1 MKILWT
7 KIRAFFFGSLIRGF
21 VSSYTLVT
29 LFGGLLLWAPFS
41 LQAGASIRFIDAI
54 FVSASAISTTG
65 LSPIVVGQT
74 LNGIGQGILLA
85 IIQFGGIGLIMAV
98 ASFWLVTKQ
107 DIGFNRRNMIMVDQ
121 NQFSRQGLV
130 KFIKRILKIIFI
142 TEGIAIVL
150 FFSILYFSGTFG
162 LFDSFWQ
169 SAFTVISLFTNAGFD
184 IAPGADSM
192 FMYRSS
198 YGILSL
204 SMTLMFLG
212 AVGFWPLYDL
222 SQFVIEKFKK
232 EKRTDVDSK
241 FRFKI
246 FTKWFVFLH
255 LGVWLISAVIIA
267 LVEWGQG
274 GFFAS
279 SEAPSSFIQGVFDI
293 LFMSLT
299 TRNAGFSTVPVGSF
313 SEPSQLIMMFLM
325 FLGSSP
331 NSAGGGIRTI
341 TLMLVFLSIYSV
353 ARGRDTVKLKRRSV
367 TIKPENIRNSLLV
380 VVMAGMLL
388 SLVIFS
394 MSLAEPFALK
404 DIAFEA
410 ISAFGTTGLS
420 TGITSELTTFSK
432 GALIATMFI
441 GRVGIIALITMFS
454 PPTLESTVQY
464 PEVDII
470 VG

>member
-1 MKILWT
+1 M
-7 KIRAFFFGSLIRGF
+7 FFYGSLIRGF
-21 VSSYTLVT
+21 VTSYLLVT
-29 LFGGLLLWAPFS
+29 VIGGLILSLPFS
-41 LQAGASIRFIDAI
+41 LQDGANLSIIDAI

-65 LSPIVVGQT
+65 LSPVVVGQT
-74 LNGIGQGILLA
+74 LNFIGQLILLI
-85 IIQFGGIGLIMAV
+85 IIQFGGIGLIMAL
-98 ASFWLVTKQ
+98 ASFWLLTKQ

-130 KFIKRILKIIFI
+130 SFVRRVLKIIFI
-142 TEGIAIVL
+142 TEGIAVVL
-150 FFSILYFSGTFG
+150 FFSMLYFSGTFG
-162 LFDSFWQ
+162 FFNSLWQ
-169 SAFTVISLFTNAGFD
+169 ATFTVISLFTNAGFD

-222 SQFVIEKFKK
+222 SQFVIEKLKK
-232 EKRTDVDSK
+232 DKPVDAENK

-246 FTKWFVFLH
+246 FTKWFILLH
-255 LGVWLISAVIIA
+255 VGVWIASAIIIA

-279 SEAPSSFIQGVFDI
+279 SSGPGSFIQGVFDI

-299 TRNAGFSTVPVGSF
+299 TRNAGFSTVPVSAF
-313 SEPSQLIMMFLM
+313 SESSQLVMMFLM

-341 TLMLVFLSIYSV
+341 TLMLVILSIYSA
-353 ARGRDTVKLKRRSV
+353 ARGRDSVILKNRTVS
-367 TIKPENIRNSLLV
+367 IKADNVRNSFMV
-380 VVMAGMLL
+380 VVMAFLL
-388 SLVIFS
+388 LGVVIFV
-394 MSLAEPFALK
+394 MSLAEPFSYK

-420 TGITSELTTFSK
+420 TGITADLTVFSK
-432 GALIATMFI
+432 AVLIVTMFI

-454 PPTLESTVQY
+454 PPKLESTVQY
-464 PEVDII
+464 PEVDVI